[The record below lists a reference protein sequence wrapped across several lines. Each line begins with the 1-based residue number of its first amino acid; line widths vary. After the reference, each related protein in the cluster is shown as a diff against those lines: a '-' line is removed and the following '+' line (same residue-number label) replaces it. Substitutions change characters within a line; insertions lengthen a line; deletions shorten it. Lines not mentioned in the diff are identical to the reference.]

1 MIAKKFVRAV
11 IAMRCRRDGTG
22 DPHLTAQKCPSRN
35 HLSDACASGTGA
47 DIFFR
52 RVSMRVLT
60 LTLVSLLALSACKK
74 TDAPDAAS
82 LPDVKVGE
90 LSEGTMKDITKELSS
105 DAFEGRSPGGVG
117 EEKTVALLIEK
128 FKAAGLEPGNPK
140 GGKDGG
146 WTQDVPL
153 VEITAKNVSPLSFT
167 GKDGKAMTFK
177 YGDQFVVGSYQ
188 EQPKI
193 AIKDSDVVFV
203 GYGINA
209 PEKGWNDYAGLDVKG
224 KTVLIMVNDP
234 DFGTESLEGP
244 FGGKAMTYYG
254 RWTYKFEE
262 AAKQGAAAALIIH
275 DTAPAAYGWDVVN
288 SSWTGTQ
295 FLAQSKDGGASQT
308 KGNGWIQKDV
318 AKQLFTAAGQDLDK
332 VMSAA
337 KEKGFK
343 AIDLGLK
350 SAVSFD
356 NDIAKKNSRNVVA
369 MLKGAKRPDEYVLYT
384 GHWDHLGKCTPKDGD
399 DICNGAVDNA
409 TGTAA
414 LVALGEAHKK
424 AGAPD
429 RSLIFLAV
437 TAEESG
443 LLGSKYYAEN
453 PIYPLK
459 QTVGGVN
466 MDAFSMAGPA
476 KNLTVVGMG
485 KSQLD
490 LYLNAAA
497 KAENRTPE
505 REPTP
510 EKGFYYRSDHFSF
523 AKQGIPMVYFE
534 GGEDLITGGR
544 EAGAAAAQDY
554 EKNRYH
560 APSDEYDEKWDWS
573 GVMADLRLYYRVG
586 RMLAMT
592 EDWPNW
598 NEGDEFRA
606 IRDKSRGGT

>member
-1 MIAKKFVRAV
+1 MEEF
-11 IAMRCRRDGTG
+11 
-22 DPHLTAQKCPSRN
+22 
-35 HLSDACASGTGA
+35 
-47 DIFFR
+47 
-52 RVSMRVLT
+52 MRVLT
-60 LTLVSLLALSACKK
+60 LTLLASLALAACKK
-74 TDAPDAAS
+74 VEGPAASS

-90 LSEGTMKDITKELSS
+90 LSEGTMKDVTKTLSS
-105 DAFEGRSPGGVG
+105 DAFEGRSPGSPG
-117 EEKTVALLIEK
+117 EDKTVALLIEK

-153 VEITAKNVSPLSFT
+153 VEITAKNVSPLT
-167 GKDGKAMTFK
+167 IMVDGPGQSYN
-177 YGDQFVVGSYQ
+177 YGTDYVIGSYR
-188 EQPKI
+188 ETPKTQI
-193 AIKDSDVVFV
+193 ANSDMVFV
-203 GYGINA
+203 GYGISA
-209 PEKGWNDYAGLDVKG
+209 PEKGWNDYAGVDVKG
-224 KTVLIMVNDP
+224 KTVLILVNDP
-234 DFGTESLEGP
+234 DFETKGLEGP

-254 RWTYKFEE
+254 RWTYKYEE
-262 AAKQGAAAALIIH
+262 AARQGAAAALIIH

-308 KGNGWIQKDV
+308 QANGWIQKEV
-318 AKQLFTAAGQDLDK
+318 ARKILAADGLDLDK
-332 VMSAA
+332 LSTEA
-337 KEKGFK
+337 KQKGFK
-343 AIDLGLK
+343 PKPVGVKA
-350 SAVSFD
+350 SMSFD
-356 NDIAKKNSRNVVA
+356 NEIAKKNSRNVVGI
-369 MLKGAKRPDEYVLYT
+369 LKGAKRPDEYVLYT

-453 PIYPLK
+453 PIYPLA

-485 KSQLD
+485 KSELD
-490 LYLNAAA
+490 GYLNAAA
-497 KAENRTPE
+497 KAEGRTPE

-544 EAGAAAAQDY
+544 EAGAAAAMDY

-592 EDWPNW
+592 EAWPNW

-606 IRDKSRGGT
+606 IRDKSRGEK